1 MLSGMGCSL
10 DLNSTERSIETED
23 PPMIPRRNLA
33 ALALPLAGLA
43 RPALAQPGWPSRPV
57 RIIVPY
63 AAGGGTDILARALG
77 EALRPALPQPIVVE
91 NRAGAAGVI
100 GSEAVVRSEADGHT
114 LLAVV
119 STHVMNRHTIAQMPF
134 DPVRDVTPIAMLS
147 RNAMVLVVSA
157 ALPFTDIAGLAR
169 YARENPARLSTG
181 STEALSS
188 FIGQE
193 LARRLGIELP
203 DVAYRSGG
211 PLMTDIVAGHLP
223 MGWTSTASAT
233 PHMQTGR
240 VRVIAVASAERT
252 AFFPEAPAVREQGV
266 ADFDLA
272 GWVALLGPPGMPPAL
287 AERIYDAVAEA
298 FATEALRT
306 RLLALGVER
315 DLRPPAAL
323 LQAMQRE
330 DRIWAAARAAG
341 HIQPQ

>member
-1 MLSGMGCSL
+1 MISR
-10 DLNSTERSIETED
+10 RS
-23 PPMIPRRNLA
+23 LA
-33 ALALPLAGLA
+33 ALAALPLANVHVARAQPAWPA
-43 RPALAQPGWPSRPV
+43 RPIRLV
-57 RIIVPY
+57 VPY

-100 GSEAVVRSEADGHT
+100 GTDSVIRAEPDGHT
-114 LLAVV
+114 LTAVV
-119 STHVMNRHTIAQMPF
+119 STHVMNRHVIAQMPF
-134 DPVRDVTPIAMLS
+134 DPVRDVTPIAMLT
-147 RNAMVLVVSA
+147 RNTMALVVSSAFPIQSIGELA
-157 ALPFTDIAGLAR
+157 A
-169 YARENPARLSTG
+169 YARANPARLSTG

-188 FIGQE
+188 YLGQE
-193 LARRLGIELP
+193 LARRLRIETP

-211 PLMTDIVAGHLP
+211 QLMNDVVAGHLP
-223 MGWTSTASAT
+223 LGWTSTASAM

-240 VRVIAVASAERT
+240 ARIIAVSTGTRSPFFAEVPT
-252 AFFPEAPAVREQGV
+252 AQEQGV

-287 AERIYDAVAEA
+287 AARIHETVAQAFQNDA
-298 FATEALRT
+298 FRQ
-306 RLLALGVER
+306 RLVALGIEA

-323 LQAMQRE
+323 LEAMQRE